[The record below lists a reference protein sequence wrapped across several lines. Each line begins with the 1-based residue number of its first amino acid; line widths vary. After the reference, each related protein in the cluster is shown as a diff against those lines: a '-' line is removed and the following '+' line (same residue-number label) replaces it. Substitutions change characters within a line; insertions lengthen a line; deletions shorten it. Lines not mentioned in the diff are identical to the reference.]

1 MSSRTPGIIGLV
13 IATAIWGSTF
23 LVTKDTLDTLS
34 AANFLLW
41 RFGIAA
47 IVLLAASPEPLAETD
62 KRRMAQGPDP
72 RAVSWRRLPR
82 PDPRTAAHIGGGVRL
97 RYRPDGGADA
107 ACRRSAVPR
116 AGPGARLGSS
126 HRGYGRPGADLA
138 ARLSTSPGVGL
149 TILGAAL
156 FALQIASLSQWATKE
171 NSYGLTTIS
180 VAVTAVMCLL
190 AATLTGGVTVP
201 SSGPDWTAILYLALG
216 ATCFGLVL
224 QAWSQSHLSATTAA
238 VIMTLEPAW
247 AGAIAVVIGG
257 EVLTLRMWIGAALI
271 LVAMFI
277 AEFGPRGKRDTE
289 LQWVSNRSDG
299 VSTLGCGLALG
310 RRGFRPDAV
319 ACFPDSSTQIA
330 PSRALGPFPRP
341 VNVADLSGQAKL
353 SALTLHSSRS
363 VAGAAQQEPLGRTF
377 RRLPS

>member
-1 MSSRTPGIIGLV
+1 MSSRTPGILGLV

-34 AANFLLW
+34 VANFLLW

-47 IVLLAASPEPLAETD
+47 VVLLAAAPGRWLRLSGDEWRKGLLLGLFLGSGFLAQT
-62 KRRMAQGPDP
+62 QGLLHTSA
-72 RAVSWRRLPR
+72 AVSGFVTGLMVVLTPLVAALLYHEQVHARGW
-82 PDPRTAAHIGGGVRL
+82 TAVIVATCGLALISL
-97 RYRPDGGADA
+97 RGWNM
-107 ACRRSAVPR
+107 
-116 AGPGARLGSS
+116 
-126 HRGYGRPGADLA
+126 
-138 ARLSTSPGVGL
+138 SPGVGL

-156 FALQIASLSQWATKE
+156 FALQIASLSQWATKA

-190 AATLTGGVTVP
+190 AALLTGGVTVP
-201 SSGPDWTAILYLALG
+201 SSRPDWTAILYLALG

-271 LVAMFI
+271 LAAMFI
-277 AEFGPRGKRDTE
+277 AEFGPRGKRDAE
-289 LQWVSNRSDG
+289 VPWVE
-299 VSTLGCGLALG
+299 
-310 RRGFRPDAV
+310 
-319 ACFPDSSTQIA
+319 
-330 PSRALGPFPRP
+330 P
-341 VNVADLSGQAKL
+341 V
-353 SALTLHSSRS
+353 
-363 VAGAAQQEPLGRTF
+363 
-377 RRLPS
+377 